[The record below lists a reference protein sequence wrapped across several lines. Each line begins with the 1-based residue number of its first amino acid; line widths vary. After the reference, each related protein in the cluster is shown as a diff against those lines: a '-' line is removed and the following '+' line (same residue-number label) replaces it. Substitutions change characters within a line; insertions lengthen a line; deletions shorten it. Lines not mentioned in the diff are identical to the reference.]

1 MLPLG
6 RIGRCR
12 LVAAAMASAMVLIP
26 LTTAASDDTAA
37 ADALWNQTES
47 VSADSAF
54 YVVQSW
60 WDGIARSTQSDPTQ
74 RGVDELAQANA
85 DLLSAH
91 SLLLRQRTDPGPHPV
106 AVIDPLLA
114 GIYNLITGSNAK
126 APVGSVFNWI
136 NQSLLKLEGRG
147 STDEIVRV
155 LLKDYQA
162 KQAAGERVLHSTT
175 SFDADALLIANA
187 QRETAFLLK
196 IHAVS
201 NPGDAL
207 ASLLRDIDQSTTA
220 MAARHHGNGN
230 GVAQGNGNGNANAN
244 ANANGKHSQPKPK
257 TKGGAGG

>member
-1 MLPLG
+1 MLPMG
-6 RIGRCR
+6 RIGRRR
-12 LVAAAMASAMVLIP
+12 LVAAAIASAMALIP
-26 LTTAASDDTAA
+26 LTAAASDNTAD

-162 KQAAGERVLHSTT
+162 KQAAGERDLHSTT

-187 QRETAFLLK
+187 QRDTAFMLK
-196 IHAVS
+196 ITAVS
-201 NPGDAL
+201 NPGDGL
-207 ASLLRDIDQSTTA
+207 AGLLHDIDQSTTA
-220 MAARHHGNGN
+220 LAARHHGNGN
-230 GVAQGNGNGNANAN
+230 GVGNGNAAN
-244 ANANGKHSQPKPK
+244 ANSNSRQSQPKPK
-257 TKGGAGG
+257 AKSGSGG

>member
-54 YVVQSW
+54 YVIQSW
-60 WDGIARSTQSDPTQ
+60 WDGTARATQSDPTQ
-74 RGVDELAQANA
+74 RGLDELAQANA

-106 AVIDPLLA
+106 AIIDPLLTS
-114 GIYNLITGSNAK
+114 IYNLITGSNAK

-147 STDEIVRV
+147 STEEIVRA

-162 KQAAGERVLHSTT
+162 KQDAAERDLRATT
-175 SFDADALLIANA
+175 SFDADALLTTNA

-196 IHAVS
+196 IKAVS
-201 NPGDAL
+201 NPGNGL
-207 ASLLRDIDQSTTA
+207 AGLLRDIDQSATA
-220 MAARHHGNGN
+220 LAARHHGNGN
-230 GVAQGNGNGNANAN
+230 ANANAN

-257 TKGGAGG
+257 TKGGPGG

>member
-6 RIGRCR
+6 RIGRRR
-12 LVAAAMASAMVLIP
+12 LVAAAIASAMALTP
-26 LTTAASDDTAA
+26 LTAAASDDTAD
-37 ADALWNQTES
+37 ADALWNKTES

-60 WDGIARSTQSDPTQ
+60 WDGMARATQSDSTQ
-74 RGVDELAQANA
+74 RGLDELAQANA

-106 AVIDPLLA
+106 AIIDPLLTS
-114 GIYNLITGSNAK
+114 IYNLITGSNAK

-147 STDEIVRV
+147 STEEIVRA

-162 KQAAGERVLHSTT
+162 KQDAAERDLRATT
-175 SFDADALLIANA
+175 SFDADALLTTNA

-196 IHAVS
+196 IKAVC
-201 NPGDAL
+201 NPGNGL
-207 ASLLRDIDQSTTA
+207 ASLLQDIDQSTTA
-220 MAARHHGNGN
+220 LAARHHGNGN
-230 GVAQGNGNGNANAN
+230 ANANAN

-257 TKGGAGG
+257 TKGGPGG

>member
-1 MLPLG
+1 MLPMG
-6 RIGRCR
+6 RIGRRR
-12 LVAAAMASAMVLIP
+12 LVAAAIAWAVP
-26 LTTAASDDTAA
+26 LTPRTGAASDNTAD

-162 KQAAGERVLHSTT
+162 KQAAGERDLHSTT

-187 QRETAFLLK
+187 QRDTAFMLK
-196 IHAVS
+196 ITAVS
-201 NPGDAL
+201 KPRRGAARPVDDIYQTTTALSGQHPGDGHEVGKGN
-207 ASLLRDIDQSTTA
+207 TA
-220 MAARHHGNGN
+220 
-230 GVAQGNGNGNANAN
+230 
-244 ANANGKHSQPKPK
+244 
-257 TKGGAGG
+257 

>member
-26 LTTAASDDTAA
+26 LTAAASDDTAA
-37 ADALWNQTES
+37 ADALWNQSES

-60 WDGIARSTQSDPTQ
+60 WDGMARATQSDSTQ
-74 RGVDELAQANA
+74 RGLDELAQANA

-106 AVIDPLLA
+106 AIIDPLLTS
-114 GIYNLITGSNAK
+114 IYNLITGSNAK
-126 APVGSVFNWI
+126 APVGSLFSWI

-147 STDEIVRV
+147 STEEIVRA

-162 KQAAGERVLHSTT
+162 QQAAAERDLRATT
-175 SFDADALLIANA
+175 SFDADALLTTNA

-196 IHAVS
+196 IKAVS
-201 NPGDAL
+201 NPGNGL
-207 ASLLRDIDQSTTA
+207 AGLLRDIDQSTTA
-220 MAARHHGNGN
+220 LAARHH
-230 GVAQGNGNGNANAN
+230 GNGNANAN

-257 TKGGAGG
+257 TKGGPGG

>member
-37 ADALWNQTES
+37 ADALWNQSES

-60 WDGIARSTQSDPTQ
+60 WDGMARATQSDSTQ
-74 RGVDELAQANA
+74 RGLDELAQANA

-91 SLLLRQRTDPGPHPV
+91 SVLLRQRTDAGPHPV
-106 AVIDPLLA
+106 AVIDPLLTS
-114 GIYNLITGSNAK
+114 IYNVITGSNAK

-136 NQSLLKLEGRG
+136 NQSLLKVEGRG
-147 STDEIVRV
+147 SMAEIVRA

-162 KQAAGERVLHSTT
+162 KQSAAERDLHPTAG
-175 SFDADALLIANA
+175 FDTDALLTANA
-187 QRETAFLLK
+187 HRETAFLLK
-196 IHAVS
+196 IKAVS
-201 NPGDAL
+201 NPGDGL
-207 ASLLRDIDQSTTA
+207 AGLLGEVEQSTNA
-220 MAARHHGNGN
+220 VAARHHGKGDAI
-230 GVAQGNGNGNANAN
+230 GQGNGNASTNADS
-244 ANANGKHSQPKPK
+244 KHGQPKPK
-257 TKGGAGG
+257 K

>member
-6 RIGRCR
+6 RIGRRR

-37 ADALWNQTES
+37 ADALWNQSES

-60 WDGIARSTQSDPTQ
+60 WDGMARATQSDSTQ
-74 RGVDELAQANA
+74 RGLDELAQANA

-106 AVIDPLLA
+106 AIIDPLLTS
-114 GIYNLITGSNAK
+114 IYNLITGSNAK

-147 STDEIVRV
+147 STEEIVRA

-162 KQAAGERVLHSTT
+162 KQDAAERDLRATT
-175 SFDADALLIANA
+175 SFDADALLTTNA
-187 QRETAFLLK
+187 QRETAFLAMGWPACCTTSTNQRPHLQQGTMGM
-196 IHAVS
+196 AT
-201 NPGDAL
+201 PTPMRMRMGT
-207 ASLLRDIDQSTTA
+207 ASIASRSRKRRVAPVVRLLPRP
-220 MAARHHGNGN
+220 ARLP
-230 GVAQGNGNGNANAN
+230 A
-244 ANANGKHSQPKPK
+244 
-257 TKGGAGG
+257 